1 MPGKVHKPKV
11 IFSVTNCIC
20 HDQRVQKI
28 AEEIKS
34 IGAEVTIVGRR
45 RGVCCRSGSV
55 QFRTRRFR
63 MIFRKGFL
71 FYMFFNIRLFFYLL
85 FHRSDLLVSNDLDTL
100 LPGFLISK
108 IKRVKLVYDSHE
120 YFTGVPELQ
129 NRPFVKGVWSTIE
142 RSVFPRLKH
151 VMTVSDSIADQYM
164 MEYGIR
170 PLTVRNCS
178 PGSGSLAGYS
188 RKELGIDPGK
198 LLLVLQGGGINID
211 RGGEELIRAMS
222 KVGNAFLFIIGS
234 GDVLPLLK
242 NMVNS
247 EGLAEKMK
255 FFPKMPWQEM
265 MRYTKS
271 ADAGFSLDKNTNI
284 NYRFS
289 LPNKLF
295 DYISAGIP
303 VVAGDLPEVTR
314 IITDHSCGI
323 VIPEIS
329 PDEIIQ
335 AIRLL
340 DENRDLLKILKQN
353 SRDAAEVLNWEKES
367 VKVREFYS
375 KLLNNTK

>member
-1 MPGKVHKPKV
+1 MPGEIHKTKV

-34 IGAEVTIVGRR
+34 LGAEVTIVGRR

-71 FYMFFNIRLFFYLL
+71 FYMFYNIRLFFYLL

-129 NRPFVKGVWSTIE
+129 NRPFVKGVWRTIE

-164 MEYGIR
+164 TEYGIR

-188 RKELGIDPGK
+188 RQELGIDPCK

-211 RGGEELIRAMS
+211 RGGEELIMAMS
-222 KVGNAFLFIIGS
+222 KTGNAVLFIIGS
-234 GDVLPLLK
+234 GDVLPLLMD
-242 NMVNS
+242 MVNT
-247 EGLAEKMK
+247 EGLADRVR

-323 VIPEIS
+323 IIPEIS

-353 SRDAAEVLNWEKES
+353 AKDAAEVLNWEKS
-367 VKVREFYS
+367 
-375 KLLNNTK
+375 L